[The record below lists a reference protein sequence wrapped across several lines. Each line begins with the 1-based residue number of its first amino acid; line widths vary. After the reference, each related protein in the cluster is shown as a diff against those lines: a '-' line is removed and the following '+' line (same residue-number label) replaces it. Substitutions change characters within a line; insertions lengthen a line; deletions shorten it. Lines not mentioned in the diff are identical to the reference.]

1 MAAPAPAIA
10 TTRPGPDPKSAG
22 KPEAKPEARSGP
34 KSPPKPD
41 TGSEKKPGATEW
53 IMPIAAVG
61 LIFVMLIPL
70 PTLLLD
76 LLLALS
82 IAVSVLVL
90 LSAIQ
95 ILRPSQFSVFP
106 SLILLLTL
114 FRLSLNLASS
124 RRILLHGNEG
134 VAAAG
139 HVIEAFGQF
148 VVGGNY
154 VVGFVLFVALI
165 AIQYLVVAHGAV
177 RTAEVTARFTLDAMP
192 GKQMAIDADLNA
204 GLINEGQAR
213 ERRQQIARDAEFY
226 GAMDGAARFSQRD
239 SIATILITAI
249 NIIAGFLIGVFQLD
263 IPFREAL
270 KTYTVLT
277 VGDGLVT
284 MIPSLLVSMAGG
296 MVVTRATS
304 DATLSA
310 DMGRQV
316 LSRRIP
322 LWVAAGVMLALAAIP
337 GLPKV
342 SFLLLS
348 VGMAFLAWRAP
359 KLAAEAAL
367 APLGDKK
374 AGKDKPGEK
383 EKDKES
389 VEDLLKLDELSLEVG
404 YGLVPLVDQNQ
415 GGQLLAR
422 VRALRQNL
430 AQQLGFIVPPVH
442 ITDNVRLKPREY
454 VIALRGVEIARWE
467 MYQDQLMAISSEG
480 TPRPLA
486 GVPTK
491 EPAFG
496 VAALW
501 IPPALQNQALASG
514 YAVVDQTSVLATHLA
529 EVVKQHAYELLSR
542 QEVKRLLDRL
552 AEGQPKLVEE
562 LVPKV
567 LSLGEVQKVLQ
578 QLLREQVSIRDL
590 TTILE
595 ALLDTAPA
603 NKQPVL
609 LVEVARQ
616 ALGRA
621 LVRPLLSEGG
631 GLRVVTLDHAL
642 EEELARAFGGAA
654 IPVSSAGMQPPFAR
668 RILEGLRRVAG
679 EQVVVA
685 TPVVLCPSPA
695 RYHLKR
701 LLEPFLPKVVVLSP
715 LEVPALVEVQSVGVL
730 R

>member
-1 MAAPAPAIA
+1 MPPSPTITISAPAK
-10 TTRPGPDPKSAG
+10 PKNTA
-22 KPEAKPEARSGP
+22 A
-34 KSPPKPD
+34 
-41 TGSEKKPGATEW
+41 EW
-53 IMPIAAVG
+53 ILPVAAVG
-61 LIFVMLIPL
+61 LIFVMLVPL
-70 PTLLLD
+70 PGILLD
-76 LLLALS
+76 VFLALS
-82 IAVSVLVL
+82 LTVSVLVL

-106 SLILLLTL
+106 SLLLLLTL

-134 VAAAG
+134 AGAAG

-204 GLINEGQAR
+204 GLINETQAR
-213 ERRQQIARDAEFY
+213 ARREQVAHDAEFY
-226 GAMDGAARFSQRD
+226 GAMDGAARFNQRD
-239 SIATILITAI
+239 AVATILITAI

-296 MVVTRATS
+296 IVVTRASS
-304 DATLSA
+304 DATLSV
-310 DMGRQV
+310 DVGRQI
-316 LSRRIP
+316 LSRRRP
-322 LWVAAGVMLALAAIP
+322 LLIAAGVMLTLAAIP
-337 GLPKV
+337 GLPKF
-342 SFLLLS
+342 SFLLLAA
-348 VGMAFLAWRAP
+348 GAALLAWRAP
-359 KLAAEAAL
+359 KLIEEPAAAAG
-367 APLGDKK
+367 A
-374 AGKDKPGEK
+374 AAAAAGEK
-383 EKDKES
+383 KPAQDS

-404 YGLVPLVDQNQ
+404 YGLVPLVDKNQ

-422 VRALRQNL
+422 VKALRQNL
-430 AQQLGFIVPPVH
+430 AQQLGFIVPPIH
-442 ITDNVRLKPREY
+442 ITDNVRLKPKEY
-454 VIALRGVEIARWE
+454 AIALRGCEVARWE
-467 MYQDQLMAISSEG
+467 LYQDNLLAISSEG

-486 GVPTK
+486 GVATK

-496 VAALW
+496 VAAVW
-501 IPPALQNQALASG
+501 IVPALQNQALATG

-529 EVVKQHAYELLSR
+529 EVVKQHAHELLTR
-542 QEVKRLLDRL
+542 QETKRLLDRL
-552 AEGQPKLVEE
+552 AESHPKLVEE

-567 LSLGEVQKVLQ
+567 LSLGEVQKTLQ

-590 TTILE
+590 STILE
-595 ALLDTAPA
+595 TLLDLAPA
-603 NKQPVL
+603 SKNLVL
-609 LVEVARQ
+609 LVEAARQ
-616 ALGRA
+616 ALARA
-621 LVRPLLSEGG
+621 LVQPLLSENG
-631 GLRVVTLDHAL
+631 GLRVVTLDRSL
-642 EEELARAFGGAA
+642 EDELGRAFSGNVAA
-654 IPVSSAGMQPPFAR
+654 GSTTLQPPFAR
-668 RILEGLRRVAG
+668 RITDGLRRLAGDQVAM
-679 EQVVVA
+679 VA
-685 TPVVLCPSPA
+685 PVLLCSTPA

-715 LEVPALVEVQSVGVL
+715 LEVPPVVEVQSLGVL
-730 R
+730 H